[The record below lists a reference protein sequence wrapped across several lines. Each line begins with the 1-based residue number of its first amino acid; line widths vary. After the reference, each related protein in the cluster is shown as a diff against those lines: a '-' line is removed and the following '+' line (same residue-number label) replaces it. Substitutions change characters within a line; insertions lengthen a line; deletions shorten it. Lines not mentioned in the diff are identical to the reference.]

1 MKSMLKRILCMVVV
15 FGLLVTLV
23 PIQAYAT
30 SFANNSVEPAN
41 YSSAVTS
48 VVALT
53 ERLES
58 LIAKYKNTYWTSTG
72 SACSAHGTG
81 YTCYSKYYYGWQC
94 KGFAS
99 YIFNDLFCGG
109 YIGAYDSGY
118 YYIPS
123 PSNAT
128 LIGKYTDVS
137 STDGTTV
144 QNLLSQAKPGDFIQA
159 HRRGKSYGH
168 SMIVTSVDSNGV
180 YLFDCNSDGHCKV
193 QHYYQTWSTF
203 ASKNDDFSL
212 YRSTKYPSG
221 SGGST
226 GSTTS
231 HTANSAYSSCL
242 PIYSYPISTG
252 SITVYDVNG
261 SAYSNRY
268 ITGSTDLCIIREIY
282 TDGWCYVSY
291 PSSAE
296 SDGYFEAYVPL
307 TTFISSPPSSLTSWT
322 STGSYTA
329 YRRSDL
335 AATIG
340 SVSSG
345 DSCKV
350 VATSGNLKQV
360 IYPVTSSGYWKM
372 GWINVGSTATTTDSD
387 FPTPILA
394 YNYSADTKTTVYQYT
409 STLGGTSYGTIFVDD
424 LCTLNSVSIS
434 GNWVNVTYPVSSG
447 TKTGYVYLNQ
457 FFPSLGNISKPYS
470 TKVSA
475 NTTAYR
481 KADMA
486 TSIGTV
492 YPSDTITVVG
502 KSGNL
507 YQVLYPVTTGTNAG
521 KYKLGWIYGDN
532 IVKNLVSIAVTTK
545 PTKTVYLEGE
555 SFSSSGMVVTAT
567 YDDGSTAAVTGYTV
581 SGYTSTPGSK
591 TITITYGGK
600 TTAID
605 VTVNSKSPTA
615 LSITTKP
622 TDTSYFVGEDFNTSG
637 MVVKATYN
645 NGTTANVTDYYV
657 SYDFSSAGT
666 KTVTVSYKYNGVTV
680 STTLSVT
687 VVNPTISSIAVAT
700 KPTKTSYYVGDTLN
714 TSGLTLT
721 ASYNDGSTETVSSG
735 FTCSPTTLSTAGTQ
749 TITVS
754 YGGKTTTF
762 TVTVTAVTLS
772 SISVATK
779 PTKTSYYVGDTLNT
793 SGLTL
798 KATYNNGTSKTIS
811 SGFTCSPTS
820 LSTAGTQTITVSYGG
835 KSTTFT
841 VTVNTVTLSSISI
854 ASNPTKTSY
863 AVGDTLDTTGLIL
876 TATYNN
882 GTTETVSSGFTCTP
896 TSLDTAG
903 TQKITVSYGGM
914 TTSFN
919 VEVLEI
925 PSVSFTVGEVCGN
938 PGETIRIP
946 VSLTSNEGI
955 IAARLKI
962 SYPSVLTLEKVED
975 CGILGEY
982 VFGNDLT
989 ANPYIVM
996 WENGLATSDYTET
1009 GVLAY
1014 LTFSISEDATAG
1026 AYDIEISYD
1035 EEEIY
1040 NIDLT
1045 NADVTISNGSVLV
1058 GHDCVQGSVTQPT
1071 CTEQGYTTY
1080 ACTKCDYTYQD
1091 NFVEALGHTE
1101 VIDEAVFSGCNEPY
1115 LTEGSHCS
1123 VCGEVLIAQVYRPA
1137 TGHDYRSGVCIY
1149 CGEADPDYSTTTT
1162 VASGWSGDLTW
1173 VLTDN
1178 GVLTFSGTGAM
1189 KNYTY
1194 KSEMPWYS
1202 YMDQITSVVIESGA
1216 TRIGSY
1222 AFYGMTELE
1231 SIEIPETVTAIG
1243 DYAFK
1248 NATAIDDVVLPS
1260 ALSSL
1265 GDSAFYGCTSLTS
1278 IDIPASLYTVKPYT
1292 FKNCTALAEVTFH
1305 EGNLM
1310 KLSDG
1315 AFYGTALTEVA
1326 FPACL
1331 DIIDVYCFK
1340 NCSDL
1345 ASITIPEGD
1354 LTQIR
1359 EAVFYGTAIP
1369 SITIPE
1375 GVTKVGPY
1383 AFKNCV
1389 NLETVSLPT
1398 TLTSVGEA
1406 SFYACTALKSMDIPD
1421 AVTTIGNYAFRR
1433 CTAMTSVTFGSELTD
1448 IGESSFY
1455 GCTGLTSLEIPD
1467 KVITIQGYAFK
1478 GCTGVTAVSLGSSV
1492 TTIGE
1497 SAFHTCTAIKTIEV
1511 PASVETI
1518 GAYCFSGS
1526 YNLWQITFEGA
1537 APSIGSSAFKGLA
1550 ATAYYPADDS
1560 SWTSDVMQNYG
1571 GTITWKTTDGNT
1583 MEDDSTED
1591 TVVDSGTC
1599 GDDLT
1604 WSLDTNGVLTIS
1616 GTGKMKNYDQI
1627 STTIPDNAEDI
1638 ATLNYS
1644 PWLLH
1649 RNSITKVVIEEG
1661 VTSIGKHA
1669 FYDYY
1674 YFTELE
1680 LPDTLVNIY
1689 EAAFY
1694 GCANV
1699 AELDIPEYVEYIG
1712 KYAFMNWDALT
1723 AVVVP
1728 DSVTT
1733 FDQYVFA
1740 RCELLASVKLSSN
1753 LTSIP
1758 AYTFLYCEALT
1769 ELEIPSSVTTIGYGA
1784 FYGCNGLEALTIP
1797 ASVTKLGNKV
1807 FYVGATSEIT
1817 FLGDAPTFSSET
1829 FSSEIMTVYYP
1840 ANNSTWTEDIMQNYG
1855 GTVTWVAVD
1864 ENGNAVT
1871 TASEEAATV
1880 AAEPEEAIPEETEE
1894 VTEPEETVEE
1904 ETVPE
1909 ETVAEETL
1917 PAEIEE
1923 EETQPEETVEEET
1936 VSDETVPSETE
1947 STETVPE
1954 ETVMDEVSDETVAEE
1969 SK

>member
-1 MKSMLKRILCMVVV
+1 
-15 FGLLVTLV
+15 
-23 PIQAYAT
+23 
-30 SFANNSVEPAN
+30 
-41 YSSAVTS
+41 
-48 VVALT
+48 
-53 ERLES
+53 
-58 LIAKYKNTYWTSTG
+58 
-72 SACSAHGTG
+72 
-81 YTCYSKYYYGWQC
+81 
-94 KGFAS
+94 
-99 YIFNDLFCGG
+99 
-109 YIGAYDSGY
+109 
-118 YYIPS
+118 
-123 PSNAT
+123 
-128 LIGKYTDVS
+128 
-137 STDGTTV
+137 
-144 QNLLSQAKPGDFIQA
+144 
-159 HRRGKSYGH
+159 
-168 SMIVTSVDSNGV
+168 
-180 YLFDCNSDGHCKV
+180 
-193 QHYYQTWSTF
+193 
-203 ASKNDDFSL
+203 
-212 YRSTKYPSG
+212 
-221 SGGST
+221 
-226 GSTTS
+226 
-231 HTANSAYSSCL
+231 
-242 PIYSYPISTG
+242 
-252 SITVYDVNG
+252 
-261 SAYSNRY
+261 
-268 ITGSTDLCIIREIY
+268 
-282 TDGWCYVSY
+282 
-291 PSSAE
+291 
-296 SDGYFEAYVPL
+296 
-307 TTFISSPPSSLTSWT
+307 
-322 STGSYTA
+322 
-329 YRRSDL
+329 
-335 AATIG
+335 
-340 SVSSG
+340 
-345 DSCKV
+345 
-350 VATSGNLKQV
+350 
-360 IYPVTSSGYWKM
+360 M
-372 GWINVGSTATTTDSD
+372 GWINVGSVATTTDSD

-394 YNYSADTKTTVYQYT
+394 YNYSADTRTTVYQYT

-457 FFPSLGNISKPYS
+457 FFTGLGNISKPYS

-502 KSGNL
+502 KIGNL

-555 SFSSSGMVVTAT
+555 SFSSSGMAVTAT

-605 VTVNSKSPTA
+605 VTVKSKSPIA

-637 MVVKATYN
+637 MVVKATYD
-645 NGTTANVTDYYV
+645 NGTTTNVTDYYV

-666 KTVTVSYKYNGVTV
+666 KTVTVAYQYNGITV

-687 VVNPTISSIAVAT
+687 VVNPTISRIAVAT

-714 TSGLTLT
+714 TSGLTMT

-735 FTCSPTTLSTAGTQ
+735 FACSPTTLSTAGTQ

-762 TVTVTAVTLS
+762 TVTVVAVTLS
-772 SISVATK
+772 SISVASN
-779 PTKTSYYVGDTLNT
+779 PAKTSYV
-793 SGLTL
+793 
-798 KATYNNGTSKTIS
+798 
-811 SGFTCSPTS
+811 
-820 LSTAGTQTITVSYGG
+820 
-835 KSTTFT
+835 
-841 VTVNTVTLSSISI
+841 
-854 ASNPTKTSY
+854 
-863 AVGDTLDTTGLIL
+863 VGDTLDTTGLAL
-876 TATYNN
+876 TVSYNN
-882 GTTETVSSGFTCTP
+882 GTTKTITSGFTCSP
-896 TSLDTAG
+896 ANLNTAG
-903 TQKITVSYGGM
+903 TQKITVTYGGL

-919 VEVLEI
+919 VEVVEI
-925 PSVSFTVGEVCGN
+925 PSVSFSVGEVCAN
-938 PGETIRIP
+938 PGETIRVP

-962 SYPSVLTLEKVED
+962 SYPSVLTLEEVED

-982 VFGNDLT
+982 VFGNDLR

-1009 GVLAY
+1009 GVLVY
-1014 LTFSISEDATAG
+1014 LTFSISENATTG
-1026 AYDIEISYD
+1026 EYDIEISYD

-1040 NIDLT
+1040 NVDLT
-1045 NADVTISNGSVLV
+1045 NANVTISNGSVLV
-1058 GHDCVQGSVTQPT
+1058 GHNCVQSSVTQPT

-1080 ACTKCDYTYQD
+1080 TCTKCDYTYQGD
-1091 NFVEALGHTE
+1091 FVDALGHSYENGKCT
-1101 VIDEAVFSGCNEPY
+1101 I
-1115 LTEGSHCS
+1115 
-1123 VCGEVLIAQVYRPA
+1123 
-1137 TGHDYRSGVCIY
+1137 
-1149 CGEADPDYSTTTT
+1149 CGEADPNYSTTNKI
-1162 VASGWSGDLTW
+1162 ASGWSGDLTW
-1173 VLTDN
+1173 VLTDA

-1231 SIEIPETVTAIG
+1231 SISIPETVTAIG

-1315 AFYGTALTEVA
+1315 AFYGTALTEVK

-1340 NCSDL
+1340 NCSEL
-1345 ASITIPEGD
+1345 ASVTIPEGD

-1389 NLETVSLPT
+1389 NLETVNLPA
-1398 TLTSVGEA
+1398 TLNSVGEA

-1433 CTAMTSVTFGSELTD
+1433 CTAMTDVNFGSELTD

-1455 GCTGLTSLEIPD
+1455 GCTGLTTLEIPD
-1467 KVITIQGYAFK
+1467 KVTTIQGYAFK
-1478 GCTGVTAVSLGSSV
+1478 GCTGVTSVKLGSSV

-1497 SAFHTCTAIKTIEV
+1497 SAFHTCTAIKTIEI
-1511 PASVETI
+1511 PASVESI

-1526 YNLWQITFEGA
+1526 YNLWQITFEGN
-1537 APSIGSSAFKGLA
+1537 APSIGSSAFKGLT

-1560 SWTSDVMQNYG
+1560 SWTSSVMQNYG
-1571 GTITWKTTDGNT
+1571 GTITWKIADGDAAEGDT
-1583 MEDDSTED
+1583 SDE

-1599 GDDLT
+1599 GDNLT
-1604 WSLDTNGVLTIS
+1604 WSLDTSGVLTIS
-1616 GTGKMKNYDQI
+1616 GTGKMDNYDII
-1627 STTIPDNAEDI
+1627 STTLPDTAEGLES
-1638 ATLNYS
+1638 LNYS
-1644 PWLLH
+1644 PWCLY
-1649 RNSITKVVIEEG
+1649 RADIQKVVIEEG
-1661 VTSIGKHA
+1661 VTSVGTYS
-1669 FYDYY
+1669 FYNIFYNI
-1674 YFTELE
+1674 TEVE

-1689 EAAFY
+1689 CCAFHSCPITSIEIPY
-1694 GCANV
+1694 G
-1699 AELDIPEYVEYIG
+1699 VEYIG
-1712 KYAFMNWDALT
+1712 YMAFSSTELT
-1723 AVVVP
+1723 SVVVP
-1728 DSVTT
+1728 DSVTE

-1740 RCELLASVKLSSN
+1740 HCDKLESVKLSEN
-1753 LTSIP
+1753 LISIP
-1758 AYTFLYCEALT
+1758 AYTFLNCEVLA
-1769 ELEIPSSVTTIGYGA
+1769 ELEIPDSVTSLGYRA
-1784 FYGCNGLEALTIP
+1784 FSGCDILKTLTVP
-1797 ASVTKLGNKV
+1797 ASVTKMGNKV
-1807 FYVGATSEIT
+1807 FYAGATSEIT

-1840 ANNSTWTEDIMQNYG
+1840 ANNTTWTEDIMQDYG
-1855 GTVTWVAVD
+1855 GTVTWIAVD
-1864 ENGNAVT
+1864 ENGNAVE
-1871 TASEEAATV
+1871 TASEEAVTV
-1880 AAEPEEAIPEETEE
+1880 AAEPEETIAEEIDTEETDTEETEA
-1894 VTEPEETVEE
+1894 EETVSEE
-1904 ETVPE
+1904 TTEVETVPE
-1909 ETVAEETL
+1909 ETVAVETE
-1917 PAEIEE
+1917 PEDTASVETEV
-1923 EETQPEETVEEET
+1923 EETQTEETSAEET
-1936 VSDETVPSETE
+1936 GSTETE
-1947 STETVPE
+1947 SVETVPE
-1954 ETVMDEVSDETVAEE
+1954 ETATEEGTDETVAEE
-1969 SK
+1969 SE